1 MVRIGMHSSLWTA
14 AWTKAAAE
22 KLIPD
27 AAKHG
32 LDVIEIALLAPETI
46 DVDHS
51 VSLFREYKVTPSASL
66 TLPSPSV

>member
-1 MVRIGMHSSLWTA
+1 MIRIGMHSSLWTA

-27 AAKHG
+27 SAKHG

-46 DVDHS
+46 DVDQFWPRA
-51 VSLFREYKVTPSASL
+51 VPS
-66 TLPSPSV
+66 